1 MTCLLA
7 WASRSRRVVILLIA
21 WACVVRSEI
30 RAADVEE
37 SASVQSTAAV
47 AAEIDAL
54 FQRRWQ
60 ESGVQPLEA
69 ADDATFLRRVTL
81 DVTGRIPSTA
91 DVRGFLTDTSPEKRS
106 RVVDDLLQHPRHV
119 RHLAG
124 LWRDVLLPRETAPG
138 FSEAFESW
146 LQTRFQRKTSYDQLV
161 TEILTAQGGLRQ
173 SEATVFFTAHQVK
186 PEELAA
192 SASRAFLGVEVR
204 CAQCH
209 DHPATK
215 WKQDAFWGFAAFF
228 ARVQASQPNT
238 MSMKIEDK
246 AEGEVYFPG
255 SASVVPP
262 RFLDGGELTE
272 STAEPRRAVLARW
285 ITSADNPFF
294 ARAAANRVWWI
305 LFGRGLAE
313 PVDDL
318 GPHNPGT
325 HPEVLDRLAA
335 DFHRHGYDLSRLFRI
350 IAATQA
356 YQRSS
361 IVPNGRDDA
370 VETYAAMPVR
380 SLSARQV
387 YDSLLQAA
395 GNREMLEATSQRVL
409 AGRQEFLKKFD
420 VPLRQALEFQGGI
433 PQSLSLLNGSFVAQ
447 MTNPATGDLIAALHA
462 SPFLTDEQRVD
473 ALFLATLSRTPNSDE
488 RYRTSRLLSLRSN
501 QRDLALGDILWAL
514 LNSGEFVM
522 NR

>member
-1 MTCLLA
+1 
-7 WASRSRRVVILLIA
+7 
-21 WACVVRSEI
+21 
-30 RAADVEE
+30 
-37 SASVQSTAAV
+37 
-47 AAEIDAL
+47 L
-54 FQRRWQ
+54 FARRWR
-60 ESGVQPLEA
+60 ESGIQPVEP

-81 DVTGRIPSTA
+81 DLTGCIPTGAEVREFLA
-91 DVRGFLTDTSPEKRS
+91 DKSPDKRA
-106 RVVDDLLQHPRHV
+106 RVVEELLKHPRHA

-124 LWRDVLLPRETAPG
+124 LWRDVLLPRETAPS
-138 FSEAFESW
+138 FSEMFESW
-146 LQTRFQRKTSYDQLV
+146 LQTKFQRNTSYDQLV
-161 TEILTAQGGLRQ
+161 TEILTARGGLRQ
-173 SEATVFFTAHQVK
+173 SEATVFFTAHNAK

-192 SASRAFLGVEVR
+192 SVSRAFLGVEVR

-228 ARVQASQPNT
+228 ARVQASQSPAMT
-238 MSMKIEDK
+238 AKIEDA

-255 SASVVPP
+255 SAAVVPP
-262 RFLDGGELTE
+262 RFLDGGQITE
-272 STAEPRRAVLARW
+272 STAEPRRAILARW
-285 ITSADNPFF
+285 ITSDDNPFF

-335 DFHRHGYDLSRLFRI
+335 DFHRQGYDLARLFRI

-361 IVPNGRDDA
+361 VVSQDGGDDA
-370 VETYAAMPVR
+370 VESYAAMPVR
-380 SLSARQV
+380 SLSARQI

-395 GNREMLEATSQRVL
+395 GNREMLEATSPRVL

-420 VPLRQALEFQGGI
+420 VPVRQALEFQGGI
-433 PQSLSLLNGSFVAQ
+433 PQTLSLLNGSFIAQ

-462 SPFLTDEQRVD
+462 SPFLTDEQRVN
-473 ALFLATLSRTPNSDE
+473 ALFLATLSRSPNGDE
-488 RYRTSRLLSLRSN
+488 CYRTTRLLSLRDN